1 MVDLKESTMA
11 SDSAPPGL
19 DKTSTLSSS
28 DASVARKRRVERL
41 SCKTSGCRQTAEVV
55 SGLIPPAAVPL
66 KKRKLSA
73 TDQEVPSTPSM
84 AGKHANTRTVKT
96 VELMLAK
103 RKETTKQIRYDPE
116 VPVRL
121 TPHISH
127 WISVIVT

>member
-1 MVDLKESTMA
+1 MA

-19 DKTSTLSSS
+19 DKTPTLSTS
-28 DASVARKRRVERL
+28 DASVARKRRVEKL
-41 SCKTSGCRQTAEVV
+41 SRKTSGSRQTAEVD
-55 SGLIPPAAVPL
+55 SGLLPPAAVPL

-73 TDQEVPSTPSM
+73 TDQEVPSISSM

-96 VELMLAK
+96 VEILLTK
-103 RKETTKQIRYDPE
+103 RKETAKQIRYDPE

-127 WISVIVT
+127 WISVLVT